1 MTTKTAIRAA
11 VLAVTTFLTVTLP
24 VFASTGT
31 TTSTGAT
38 TPAAPPSIAVPS
50 GDSAAAIAAQ
60 AQAVIKEL
68 DATVHLAT
76 IQGIV
81 VVVIAFFVIKGA
93 VAASRNQNTQ
103 KLWQEI
109 AFGIAG
115 IVLVID
121 PIIIID
127 IAIWAGSFFG

>member
-24 VFASTGT
+24 VFAATGT
-31 TTSTGAT
+31 TTT
-38 TPAAPPSIAVPS
+38 TVTAPTTAAQI
-50 GDSAAAIAAQ
+50 IAQ

-68 DATVHLAT
+68 DTTVHLAT
-76 IQGIV
+76 IQGVV

-109 AFGIAG
+109 VFGIVG
-115 IVLVID
+115 IVIVID
-121 PIIIID
+121 PIIIIN
-127 IAIWAGSFFG
+127 IAAWAGSLFS